1 MENLLK
7 KVKIVAA
14 ASILLMGV
22 TACSSGGNNE
32 GNAGKASNTGNN
44 AASTDTASDTDSA
57 TKEPYKIEVLSQLA
71 NFAGEQGGWYG
82 KILKDKFGLE
92 MSITAPNLAGGA
104 AKFATLMASGDLG
117 DLVVFGNDGQEYRDA
132 IKAGLLLDWTKDGLL
147 EKYGKDILANVPEAI
162 EKNKKNFGGG
172 TAVYGVGHD
181 ASNMPAG
188 PSEGNTMTYQLDM
201 RWDLYQKLGSPKLT
215 KMEDILPLLKQMQ
228 ELEPKSDSG
237 RPTYGISMWADWDG
251 NYMTLGKQF
260 ATMHGYDIGDGFN
273 QGSLL
278 EIAAHEDK
286 FQGILDENSYYLR
299 TLKLYYDANQMG
311 LMDPD
316 SLTQKFDDVVN
327 KFKDGQVLFSWF
339 PWLDSS
345 YNTPVHTDAGKGFQM
360 VGFEEQ
366 KIYSYGFSPYGS
378 NRIWAIGSKAKHP
391 ERIMEFINWLYT
403 PEGVMTMINGPEGL
417 TWELKDGKAV
427 LTDFGKLALKDNSQ
441 QVAAEFGGGT
451 YKDGAPQ
458 INNTTL
464 KTSTINPDT
473 NEPYDWNMWKS
484 VLEDNPNPVE
494 KSWRETTGAL
504 TPKELLTKNN
514 QLAVN
519 NPISTTEA
527 PAVMDSMLEQK
538 LSQVGTVIKEHSW
551 KMVFAK
557 DENEYNKLK
566 NAMIEKS
573 KGLGYD
579 EIIDWQVEQTEKVFA
594 LR

>member
-1 MENLLK
+1 MIRK
-7 KVKIVAA
+7 KAIIVAA
-14 ASILLMGV
+14 ASILLLGV
-22 TACSSGGNNE
+22 TACSGGNNGGNAGNKGNAE
-32 GNAGKASNTGNN
+32 GNAGSTN
-44 AASTDTASDTDSA
+44 ANAPADSGQR
-57 TKEPYKIEVLSQLA
+57 EPYKIEVLSQLA

-82 KILKDKFGLE
+82 KIIKDKFGLE
-92 MSITAPNLAGGA
+92 ANITAPNLAGGA

-117 DLVVFGNDGQEYRDA
+117 DLVIFGNDGQEYRDA

-162 EKNKKNFGGG
+162 EKNKKNFGEGA
-172 TAVYGVGHD
+172 AVYGIGHD
-181 ASNMPAG
+181 ASNMPPG

-237 RPTYGISMWADWDG
+237 RPTYGFSMWADWDG
-251 NYMTLGKQF
+251 NYMTLAKQF

-286 FQGILDENSYYLR
+286 YQGILDENSYYLR

-345 YNTPVHTDAGKGFQM
+345 YNIPEHTDAGKGFQM

-378 NRIWAIGSKAKHP
+378 NRIWAIGAKAKNP
-391 ERIMEFINWLYT
+391 ERILEYINWLYT
-403 PEGVMTMINGPEGL
+403 PEGMMATANGPEGL
-417 TWELKDGKAV
+417 TWEMKDGKAV
-427 LTDFGKLALKDNSQ
+427 LTDFGKQALKDNSV
-441 QVAAEFGGGT
+441 QVPEEFGGGT
-451 YKDGAPQ
+451 YKDGGPKF
-458 INNTTL
+458 NNSTL
-464 KTSTINPDT
+464 KPSSINPNT
-473 NEPYDWNMWKS
+473 NEPYDWNMWTS
-484 VLEDNPNPVE
+484 VLQDNPNPVD
-494 KSWRETTGAL
+494 KSWREATGAL
-504 TPKELLTKNN
+504 TPKDLLVKNGQIALN
-514 QLAVN
+514 T
-519 NPISTTEA
+519 PISTTEA
-527 PAVMDSMLEQK
+527 PAVMDSMLSQK
-538 LSQVGTVIKEHSW
+538 LSQVGAIIKEQSW

-557 DENEYNKLK
+557 NDAEYDKLK
-566 NAMIEKS
+566 NEMIEKA

-594 LR
+594 LRNK